1 MDLITLGI
9 VAGSLLAIAGIAFL
23 VAVSLRRVV
32 PTNEVHIVQSAKSTT
47 SYGKGTGHGNSYFE
61 WPTSIPFLGVSKTI
75 MPTSN
80 FDVDLKAY
88 EAYDDGRLP
97 FIVDV
102 KAFFRIA
109 DSNEAAQKVANF
121 DELLNQLTAI
131 VQGAVRTVL
140 ASNSIEEIMQGRSKF
155 GTEFTR
161 EVHEQLKNWGVET
174 VKNIELM
181 DIRDAKDSKVIHN
194 IMEKKKSQIESE
206 SRIAVAEN
214 HRNAELAE
222 IAARQETD
230 LKDQSAKEA
239 VGLRTNEQE
248 KAVEIAKQEKIQ
260 ALKEQEKTTKEK
272 EMAVIKISKLREAE
286 IAKEVALVKSEQD
299 KQVALIRSEQEKQV
313 AVIAAEGEK
322 QRTELESAGQLR
334 ATQNAAEGISAT
346 GKAKAEAEQAILA
359 APVNAQIL
367 LAKEIGGNESYQKY
381 LITIEQVKANAQ
393 VGMEQAKALQAAD
406 VKIISNSGKS
416 TDGLKSVMDV
426 FSSQGGVEI
435 GAMLEGL
442 AATEKGQELIGKF
455 LGGKKTAAADKSP
468 LNGAAEQ

>member
-1 MDLITLGI
+1 MDLLTIGI
-9 VAGSLLAIAGIAFL
+9 VLGGLLALLGIAFL
-23 VAVSLRRVV
+23 VAVTLRRVV

-61 WPTSIPFLGVSKTI
+61 WPTSIPFLGVSRTI

-88 EAYDDGRLP
+88 EAYDEGRLP
-97 FIVDV
+97 FVVDV

-121 DELLNQLTAI
+121 DELINQLTAI
-131 VQGAVRTVL
+131 VQGAVRTIL

-155 GTEFTR
+155 GEQFTH
-161 EVHEQLKNWGVET
+161 EVREQLKNWGVET

-181 DIRDAKDSKVIHN
+181 DIRDAKDSKVIHD
-194 IMEKKKSQIESE
+194 IMSKKQSQIESE
-206 SRIAVAEN
+206 SRVAVAEN
-214 HRNAELAE
+214 RRNAELAE
-222 IAARQETD
+222 ISAKQETD
-230 LKDQSAKEA
+230 LKEQSAREA

-248 KAVEIAKQEKIQ
+248 KAVELAKQEKIQ

-272 EMAVIKISKLREAE
+272 EMAVIKISELRKAE
-286 IAKEVALVKSEQD
+286 IAKEVAVVKSEQD
-299 KQVALIRSEQEKQV
+299 KQVA
-313 AVIAAEGEK
+313 VIAAEAERS
-322 QRTELESAGQLR
+322 RTEIESAGQLR
-334 ATQNAAEGISAT
+334 ATQNAAEGVAVT

>member
-1 MDLITLGI
+1 MDLLTIGI
-9 VAGSLLAIAGIAFL
+9 VLGGLLALLGIAFL
-23 VAVSLRRVV
+23 VAVTLRRVV

-61 WPTSIPFLGVSKTI
+61 WPTSIPFLGVSRTI

-88 EAYDDGRLP
+88 EAYDEGRLP
-97 FIVDV
+97 FVVDV

-121 DELLNQLTAI
+121 DELINQLTAI
-131 VQGAVRTVL
+131 VQGAVRTIL

-155 GTEFTR
+155 GEQFTH
-161 EVHEQLKNWGVET
+161 EVREQLKNWGVET

-181 DIRDAKDSKVIHN
+181 DIRDAKDSKVIHD
-194 IMEKKKSQIESE
+194 IMSKKQSQIESE
-206 SRIAVAEN
+206 SRVAVAEN
-214 HRNAELAE
+214 RRNAELAE
-222 IAARQETD
+222 ISAKQETD
-230 LKDQSAKEA
+230 LKEQSAREA

-248 KAVEIAKQEKIQ
+248 KAVELAKQEKIQ

-272 EMAVIKISKLREAE
+272 EMAVIKISELRKAE
-286 IAKEVALVKSEQD
+286 IAKEVAVVKSEQD
-299 KQVALIRSEQEKQV
+299 KQVA
-313 AVIAAEGEK
+313 VIAAEAERS
-322 QRTELESAGQLR
+322 RTEIESAGQLR
-334 ATQNAAEGISAT
+334 ATQNAAEGVAVT
-346 GKAKAEAEQAILA
+346 GRAKAEAEQAILA

-416 TDGLKSVMDV
+416 TEGLKSVMDV

-442 AATEKGQELIGKF
+442 AATDKGQELIGKF
-455 LGGKKTAAADKSP
+455 LGGKKTAAASKSP
-468 LNGAAEQ
+468 LNDATKS

>member
-23 VAVSLRRVV
+23 VAVTLRRVV

-61 WPTSIPFLGVSKTI
+61 WPTSIPFLGVSRTI

-88 EAYDDGRLP
+88 EAYDEGRLP
-97 FIVDV
+97 FVVDV

-121 DELLNQLTAI
+121 DELINQLTAI
-131 VQGAVRTVL
+131 VQGAVRTIL

-155 GTEFTR
+155 GEQFTH
-161 EVHEQLKNWGVET
+161 EVREQLKNWGVET

-181 DIRDAKDSKVIHN
+181 DIRDAKDSKVIHD
-194 IMEKKKSQIESE
+194 IMSKKQSQIESE
-206 SRIAVAEN
+206 SRVAVAEN
-214 HRNAELAE
+214 RRNAELAE
-222 IAARQETD
+222 ISAKQETD
-230 LKDQSAKEA
+230 LKEQSAREA

-248 KAVEIAKQEKIQ
+248 KAVELAKQEKIQ

-272 EMAVIKISKLREAE
+272 EMAVIKISELRKAE
-286 IAKEVALVKSEQD
+286 IAKEVAVVKSEQD
-299 KQVALIRSEQEKQV
+299 KQVA
-313 AVIAAEGEK
+313 VIAAEAERS
-322 QRTELESAGQLR
+322 RTEIESAGQLR
-334 ATQNAAEGISAT
+334 ATQNAAEGVAVT
-346 GKAKAEAEQAILA
+346 GRAKAEAEQAILA